1 MKGFSATAFATA
13 AVAMLPGVLAL
24 NFSTTPAANF
34 GYGDRAV
41 VLFAT
46 IFATVLL
53 VFAPFSGWSMGA
65 TTQDNSEQVYKMTV
79 KSYPSIG
86 GIVFSIFWG
95 LVKLIGQIGMAIVF
109 TGYILHEYI
118 DQSGSSLFDPSSPL
132 FSTWYMWIVT
142 LIAIALRLDLLAAEW
157 FHRLQWNG
165 PAAIVAAVET
175 AAWILAVIFLFVEI
189 ADLDDNFGGGL
200 DISQV
205 WETWLVI
212 LSCVWILVS
221 VVYLLKYALA
231 TAATGFMGPAS
242 DESLLRKQRV

>member
-13 AVAMLPGVLAL
+13 AVAMLPGALAL

-34 GYGDRAV
+34 GYNDSAV
-41 VLFAT
+41 LLFAT

-65 TTQDNSEQVYKMTV
+65 TAHDNNELVYKITV
-79 KSYPSIG
+79 KNYPTLGS
-86 GIVFSIFWG
+86 VLFSPFWG
-95 LVKLIGQIGMAIVF
+95 LIKLIGQIGIAIVF

-118 DQSGSSLFDPSSPL
+118 DQAGNVIDTSDPA

-157 FHRLQWNG
+157 FQRLQWTG
-165 PAAIVAAVET
+165 PAAIAAGLET
-175 AAWILAVIFLFVEI
+175 AAWILAVIFLFFDI
-189 ADLDDNFGGGL
+189 ADLDDNFGGNL

-212 LSCVWILVS
+212 LSIVWILVS
-221 VVYLLKYALA
+221 LVYLIKYSIA
-231 TAATGFMGPAS
+231 TTAGFMGPAS
-242 DESLLRKQRV
+242 DDSLLRKQRV